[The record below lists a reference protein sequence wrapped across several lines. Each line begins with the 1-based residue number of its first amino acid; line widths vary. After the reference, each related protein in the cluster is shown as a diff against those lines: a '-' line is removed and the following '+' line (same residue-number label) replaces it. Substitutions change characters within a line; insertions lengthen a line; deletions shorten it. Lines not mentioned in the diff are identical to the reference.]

1 MLPTRIL
8 CFPKG
13 MSHLGNELKLY
24 AILYGV
30 STKSRPGRYIIFSI
44 FILIVFE
51 KIVIK
56 ILFLSK

>member
-30 STKSRPGRYIIFSI
+30 STSRYIIFSI
-44 FILIVFE
+44 FILIEFE